1 MAELHFF
8 RKSGGVITAYYDD
21 GDPVVEPLAA
31 AGLLSLCSHRHGEMY
46 VAMRE
51 RRGLETC
58 KISLARIMLGIENE
72 GPKRIALFLDGDTM
86 NLRRANLAI
95 GRASGNKPTRRL
107 PVAERVG
114 LDYEPYHLS
123 PEYLTMTPAE
133 SARAHRYRQ
142 RIADTIGADVLAAW
156 MAEVG
161 ARAISV
167 NVGY

>member
-1 MAELHFF
+1 MAQIDFP

-46 VAMRE
+46 VFARLRE
-51 RRGLETC
+51 GGEIR
-58 KISLARIMLGIENE
+58 KVALARIILGITD
-72 GPKRIALFLDGDTM
+72 GGRTVLTVFKDGDAL
-86 NLRRANLAI
+86 NYRRDNLAV
-95 GRASGNKPTRRL
+95 GKPNQKAK
-107 PVAERVG
+107 PVRVRVVERVES
-114 LDYEPYHLS
+114 DYEPYHLS

-161 ARAISV
+161 ARTISV
-167 NVGY
+167 NIGY

>member
-1 MAELHFF
+1 MAELYFP

-51 RRGLETC
+51 RRGLEMC
-58 KISLARIMLGIENE
+58 KVSLARIMLGIENE

-95 GRASGNKPTRRL
+95 GRANGNKPTRRL
-107 PVAERVG
+107 PVAERVI
-114 LDYEPYHLS
+114 LAPTKHRR
-123 PEYLTMTPAE
+123 MTVAE
-133 SARAHRYRQ
+133 QAIAEAHRQ

-156 MAEVG
+156 MAQVG
-161 ARAISV
+161 AR
-167 NVGY
+167 